1 MTNQELQYATALR
14 VHMEELF
21 GGRPYVLLAYP
32 KETKVSVCITGGPL
46 STEEAAQLLFA
57 TLVKITDGNYEHLKM
72 QTPKPSEN

>member
-1 MTNQELQYATALR
+1 MTDAERQYATALR

-46 STEEAAQLLFA
+46 STEDAAALIYDV
-57 TLVKITDGNYEHLKM
+57 LVKITNGKYEHMKM
-72 QTPKPSEN
+72 QTPKPCEN